1 MDAEQ
6 VIRTVQTVRSVEHE
20 NECIE
25 FKHNNSNPEDI
36 GEYISAIANSAALMK
51 QPAGFIIWGVEDTTH
66 EIAGTDFK
74 PRKEKVGN
82 EELENWILKLLM
94 PRLDIKIHE
103 VEIEGKALVVFE
115 IPAARHTPVRF
126 KDTEFIRVG
135 SYKKKLK
142 DFPEKESALWALL
155 REYRFEQDVALQDVD
170 GVAVLTLLDYPAYF
184 DLTKQPLPPDRD
196 AILTRL
202 LEERII
208 IKRLHGGYD
217 ITNFGAILFAKELS
231 HFGRLSRKALRVIV
245 YEGKNRVETTRE
257 QLGVKGYAI
266 GFESAIAFIN
276 NLLPMNEQI
285 GQALRRE
292 VRVYPPIAIR
302 ELIANAL
309 IHQDFSVSG
318 AGPTVEIFADRIEI
332 TNPGKSLIDTL
343 RFIDQ
348 PPRSRNEDLAAF
360 MRRINICEERGSG
373 IDKVIS
379 SVETFQLPPPDFRSS
394 EDNTISVLYS
404 DRPLARM
411 TSEERIRACYQ
422 HACLR
427 YVSND
432 RMTNSSLRE
441 RFAIEEKNYSM
452 ASRII
457 SDTIQAKLIKP
468 FDPESASKKQ
478 ASYVPFWA

>member
-1 MDAEQ
+1 
-6 VIRTVQTVRSVEHE
+6 
-20 NECIE
+20 
-25 FKHNNSNPEDI
+25 
-36 GEYISAIANSAALMK
+36 
-51 QPAGFIIWGVEDTTH
+51 
-66 EIAGTDFK
+66 
-74 PRKEKVGN
+74 
-82 EELENWILKLLM
+82 M
-94 PRLDIKIHE
+94 PRIDIKIHE
-103 VEIEGKALVVFE
+103 VEIEGRTLAVFE

-155 REYRFEQDVALQDVD
+155 REYRFEQDVALQDVE
-170 GVAVLTLLDYPAYF
+170 GGAVLTLLDYPAYF
-184 DLTKQPLPPDRD
+184 DLTKQPLPPDRN

-217 ITNFGAILFAKELS
+217 ITNFGAILFAKELR
-231 HFGRLSRKALRVIV
+231 HFGPLSRKALRVIV
-245 YEGKNRVETTRE
+245 YKGQNRVETTRE
-257 QLGVKGYAI
+257 QLGVKGYAV
-266 GFESAIAFIN
+266 GFASAITFIN
-276 NLLPMNEQI
+276 NLLPMNEKI
-285 GQALRRE
+285 GQALRKE

-318 AGPTVEIFADRIEI
+318 AGPMVELFDDRIEI
-332 TNPGKSLIDTL
+332 TNPGRSLIDTL

-373 IDKVIS
+373 IDKVVS
-379 SVETFQLPPPDFRSS
+379 AVEAFQLPPPDFRSS
-394 EDNTISVLYS
+394 EDNTISVYS

-441 RFAIEEKNYSM
+441 RFAIEERNYSM

-457 SDTIQAKLIKP
+457 SDTIQARLIKS
-468 FDPESASKKQ
+468 FDPQSASKKQ